1 MSKKSYTS
9 LYEDP
14 AVFKERTRTLL
25 LNKYFNLFMNK
36 YKFVGDGITDEASF
50 FALKKL
56 WATGNIACFKVV
68 DGSNKDGINK
78 FENGV
83 ICFTPFAPS
92 EFNCYDYPVKV
103 NLINIRG
110 VNFIPSRLMIVD
122 KEVVIGWAQ
131 RNKKSIYDIVA
142 WYVDR
147 IVDVEMTIR
156 NQLFANKFA
165 WLFKTNPEN
174 ELKMKQF
181 SDRLLSDYP
190 VAYLSVDE
198 EITQATDTFK
208 SSATY
213 VIDKLYMYK
222 EKLENEVLT
231 FLGVN
236 NTGDTEKKE
245 HLITDEVNANNF
257 EIEQYADC
265 VYDCLTE
272 FCDRVKEVLN
282 FDLRIEVKEPQVIDY
297 ADDEQEMEGDQEDD
311 EQSFN

>member
-1 MSKKSYTS
+1 MSKKFANT
-9 LYEDP
+9 LYEEP
-14 AVFKERTRTLL
+14 SVFKDRTRTLL

-36 YKFVGDGITDEASF
+36 YKFKGEGITDEASF

-56 WATGNIACFKVV
+56 WATGQIACFKVV

-78 FENGV
+78 FTNGV
-83 ICFTPFAPS
+83 VCFTPFAPS
-92 EFNCYDYPVKV
+92 EFNCYDYPVRV

-110 VNFIPSRLMIVD
+110 VDFIPNRLMVVD

-131 RNKKSIYDIVA
+131 RNKKSIYEIVL

-147 IVDVEMTIR
+147 IADVELTIR
-156 NQLFANKFA
+156 NQLFASKFA

-174 ELKMKQF
+174 EVKMKQF
-181 SDRLLSDYP
+181 ADRLMSDYP

-198 EITQATDTFK
+198 EINQITDTFK
-208 SSATY
+208 ASNTY

-245 HLITDEVNANNF
+245 HLITDEVNANNV
-257 EIEQYADC
+257 EIEQYSDC
-265 VYDCLTE
+265 VYDCLQE
-272 FCDRVKEVLN
+272 FCDRVQAVLGFN
-282 FDLRIEVKEPQVIDY
+282 LEIEVKEPQVIDY
-297 ADDEQEMEGDQEDD
+297 VDEEQEESSEGEEKD
-311 EQSFN
+311 E